1 MAAQTL
7 NNFNSLDSEALSTVG
22 GVAMFGLVQTDILAV
37 IQMDVG
43 IIL

>member
-1 MAAQTL
+1 VERGA
-7 NNFNSLDSEALSTVG
+7 VC
-22 GVAMFGLVQTDILAV
+22 VARLGLVQTDILAV